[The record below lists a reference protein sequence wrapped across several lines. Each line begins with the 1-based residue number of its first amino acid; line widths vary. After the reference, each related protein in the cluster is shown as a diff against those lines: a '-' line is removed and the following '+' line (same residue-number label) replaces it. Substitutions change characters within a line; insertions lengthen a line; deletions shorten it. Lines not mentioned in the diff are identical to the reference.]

1 MIKIKKIAIAAAVAI
16 GLTNISQAGMIDDV
30 IYNVVGQVSNAVGAR
45 LGDEIYYGS
54 SRGHATTTRHH
65 RVRKKHRKRRAKKKV
80 AKKVVKKLPK
90 FTDEMKIQKAL
101 MALGFYNGK
110 LDGEVNSFETRSAI
124 KELNKKYGIGNTA
137 SLKPEVKDTL
147 IYLGTLFNL
156 DRTLIASGT
165 DKKTKGK
172 KIQAALKVH
181 GFYHDKIDGLIGKGT
196 RASIAKYKAQNGM
209 SANGKLDF
217 EEEYQLISSA
227 KEKNEKNIEESIAS
241 LKALG
246 QNSMPQQA
254 AQVRVQQPIQ
264 TQPASIAVQNNMQ
277 QPMQKVV
284 PVTPVGT
291 QQPVVTQP
299 NKQIQTTQPLQ
310 TPAVNVEPKKPTQIK
325 QQQNTPTQVQ
335 PQVQN
340 IQVVNNQTP
349 TTATQP
355 VSTTQVSNTNIQPLQ
370 TKQKSNEVTSTVSQN
385 TNQNSV
391 KVVQNQTTPVESQTT
406 PTVQQEVET
415 KQ

>member
-1 MIKIKKIAIAAAVAI
+1 MIKIKKIAIAAAIAL

-65 RVRKKHRKRRAKKKV
+65 RVRKHKRHKKRKKKKRTP
-80 AKKVVKKLPK
+80 KKTPVKVPK

-101 MALGFYNGK
+101 AALGFYNGK
-110 LDGEVNSFETRSAI
+110 IDGEVNSFETRSAI

-147 IYLGTLFNL
+147 IYLGTLFKL

-217 EEEYQLISSA
+217 EEEYRLISSA
-227 KEKNEKNIEESIAS
+227 KDKNDKNIEESIAS

-246 QNSMPQQA
+246 QNSMPQQT
-254 AQVRVQQPIQ
+254 AQAMQQPII
-264 TQPASIAVQNNMQ
+264 TQNAPVAVQNS
-277 QPMQKVV
+277 
-284 PVTPVGT
+284 
-291 QQPVVTQP
+291 
-299 NKQIQTTQPLQ
+299 I
-310 TPAVNVEPKKPTQIK
+310 
-325 QQQNTPTQVQ
+325 
-335 PQVQN
+335 
-340 IQVVNNQTP
+340 
-349 TTATQP
+349 
-355 VSTTQVSNTNIQPLQ
+355 
-370 TKQKSNEVTSTVSQN
+370 
-385 TNQNSV
+385 
-391 KVVQNQTTPVESQTT
+391 
-406 PTVQQEVET
+406 
-415 KQ
+415 